1 MKLCGVYF
9 SATFSRTSPLSDRK
23 VPLKQQ
29 RRRRLRKRH
38 LKSEFALLQTLSRL
52 FQVVKCGQI
61 FLKLNSTTI
70 CVCVLKESKFRKRK
84 KKLSCVHVL
93 DGTSLRSKRFR
104 LLSETEEGTGFSVFA
119 AREMK
124 QEPKPHAIFCAVF
137 DSRSLFFAPKPHGNA
152 CYAGYDGK

>member
-1 MKLCGVYF
+1 MWANFSEVKFYYNLCLCF
-9 SATFSRTSPLSDRK
+9 DCIK
-23 VPLKQQ
+23 VQEK
-29 RRRRLRKRH
+29 
-38 LKSEFALLQTLSRL
+38 
-52 FQVVKCGQI
+52 
-61 FLKLNSTTI
+61 
-70 CVCVLKESKFRKRK
+70 K

-152 CYAGYDGK
+152 CYAGYDGT